1 VAQMGFM
8 MLECGLGAFHMALLH
23 LVAHSL
29 YKAHAFLSSGSVVG
43 TPSPAQP
50 RAVGLAAVFSSVL
63 GAMLI
68 LFLTAQ
74 VMGVNLQ
81 HSTALHLIFSIAL
94 AQVLWTVS
102 GTGGS
107 GWRIPVGLVSAVGL
121 SAAYLGLEEAA
132 QLVVRPAAS
141 MAGWIGIGIAGLLL
155 VAAIAQSQLPRL
167 LRTSRG
173 MALYVHARNGFYF
186 NTLANRLTRTMWPVG
201 LSKEGI

>member
-1 VAQMGFM
+1 
-8 MLECGLGAFHMALLH
+8 
-23 LVAHSL
+23 
-29 YKAHAFLSSGSVVG
+29 
-43 TPSPAQP
+43 
-50 RAVGLAAVFSSVL
+50 
-63 GAMLI
+63 MLI

-141 MAGWIGIGIAGLLL
+141 MAGWIGVGIAGLLL